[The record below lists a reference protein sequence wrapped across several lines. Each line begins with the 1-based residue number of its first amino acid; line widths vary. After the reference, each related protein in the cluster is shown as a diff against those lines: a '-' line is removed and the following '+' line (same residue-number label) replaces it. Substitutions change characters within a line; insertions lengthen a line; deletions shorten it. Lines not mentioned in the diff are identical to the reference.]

1 MCIFVI
7 DIIPNENV
15 AQKHNVIFNIFLL
28 GALKGEKE
36 VVQSGLKKVFPCHV
50 LGATISSTP
59 EQEKYEGKK
68 VQYFSPFFTIR
79 NFVPASFTLSLR

>member
-1 MCIFVI
+1 MYHKK
-7 DIIPNENV
+7 D
-15 AQKHNVIFNIFLL
+15 NVIFNIFLL
-28 GALKGEKE
+28 GALKGGKE

-68 VQYFSPFFTIR
+68 KVQYFSPFFTIR